1 MRKFPIII
9 KLLVALIGVLF
20 LAVLVYQLPPVN
32 ERLSWR
38 MDIAQTYLR
47 NLISPA
53 GELPT
58 PQTSPLPINKSMPSP
73 TPRPSPVSIIT
84 ITPTPSQIPLP
95 ASVILTP
102 PKWERQGMNNCGP
115 ASLSMYLHYYGW
127 EGNQYDI
134 SKMIKPA
141 QEDRNVNVE
150 ELAYYARTHVGW
162 LSVQY
167 RVGGTINLLKQ
178 LLVAGYPMMIEEGF
192 RLPSPPAWFNDDLW
206 SAHYLLITGY
216 DDVAGVFIG
225 QDSYHGPDQ
234 KVLYESLDKNWQL
247 FNRVYILLYPL
258 DQENTIKA
266 ILGPDWNPDI
276 NRQNALAT
284 AQTEAQANPDNP
296 FPWFNQG
303 TNLVYFE
310 RYTDA
315 TAAFDKA
322 RELGLPQRML
332 RYQFGPFIA
341 DFQAGRYDDL
351 LELTKYALKR
361 TPNSEEALLW
371 QGWALYRLGKV
382 AEARIYFKTAL
393 DANRYFSDAVYAL
406 DFIEGK

>member
-1 MRKFPIII
+1 MRKFPLII
-9 KLLVALIGVLF
+9 KLLIALAGVLF

-32 ERLSWR
+32 DRLSWR

-47 NLISPA
+47 NVISPA

-58 PQTSPLPINKSMPSP
+58 PQTSPLPINTSTPSP
-73 TPRPSPVSIIT
+73 TPRPSPVST
-84 ITPTPSQIPLP
+84 ITVTQTPSQTPLP

-102 PKWERQGMNNCGP
+102 PKWERQDMNNCGS

-150 ELAYYARTHVGW
+150 ELAYYTRTHAGW

-192 RLPSPPAWFNDDLW
+192 LLPSPPAWFNDDLW

-216 DDVAGVFIG
+216 DDTAGIFIG

-234 KVLYESLDKNWQL
+234 KVLYESLDKNWQV

-266 ILGPDWNPDI
+266 FLGPDWNPDI
-276 NRQNALAT
+276 NRQNALTT
-284 AQTEAQANPDNP
+284 AQSEAQANPDNA
-296 FPWFNQG
+296 FIWFNQG

-310 RYTDA
+310 RFTDA
-315 TAAFDKA
+315 AAAFDKA

-341 DFQAGRYDDL
+341 DFQAGRYEDL

-382 AEARIYFKTAL
+382 AEARMYFKSAL
-393 DANRYFSDAVYAL
+393 DANRYYSDAVYAL
-406 DFIEGK
+406 DFIED